1 MTLEIRDMI
10 TPGNENA
17 FTVGDKKADARL
29 SDLPP
34 VHLALLEDDL
44 KAVACLATT
53 NANGR
58 PQLTPVWLNHDGSR
72 INLNSARG
80 RLKDRNLR
88 ARPVASIMLINP
100 NNPYHFMTIDGVVEE
115 IIDEDDPENGHLATE
130 NIDAMAQKY
139 LGTSPYPLR
148 APKGEVRVLY
158 KVRPTKI
165 LTFGPVEG

>member
-1 MTLEIRDMI
+1 MLLEIRDII
-10 TPGNENA
+10 TPGNENP
-17 FTVGDKKADARL
+17 FTVGDRKTVARL
-29 SDLPP
+29 LELSPA
-34 VHLALLEDDL
+34 HLALLEDDL
-44 KAVACLATT
+44 KAVASLATI

-88 ARPVASIMLINP
+88 ARPVASIMLMNP
-100 NNPYHFMTIDGVVEE
+100 NNSYHFITIDGVVEE
-115 IIDEDDPENGHLATE
+115 IIDEDDPENGHLVTK
-130 NIDAMAQKY
+130 NIDALSEKY

-165 LTFGPVEG
+165 PTFGPVGG